1 MSVEIKVPQMGESVT
16 EGTIARWNKKVGDS
30 VSADELLVEIETD
43 KVTMEVNAP
52 SSGVLAEIVA
62 VSGDTVEIGA
72 LLGIISTDAAAAKT
86 AKPVNNNVADT
97 KKQEVKPQAPTEIPQ
112 ETSMLSK
119 TIAMPAAVVTAA
131 NQGINLNTVSGTGRD
146 GRILKEDVMRSVNNI
161 QTGANLVSNQVRPEQ
176 LREERVRM
184 TRLRQT
190 VAKRLKQA
198 QDTAAMLTTFN
209 EIDMTNVM
217 ALRNEYKDI
226 FEKKHNCRL
235 GFMSF
240 FVKAI
245 VNALQE
251 IPAVN
256 AEIDGNDIIYKNYY
270 HIGVAVGS
278 PNGLVVPV
286 VRDCDT
292 LSFSQ
297 IEQTITNYGKAAR
310 DGKLSI
316 ADMQGGTF
324 TVSNGGVY
332 GSLMSTPI
340 INPPQSGILGMH
352 KVQQRPV
359 VMPDGS
365 IVARPMM
372 YLALSYDHRIID
384 GKEAVTFL
392 VRVKENLEDPRRL
405 LLDL

>member
-1 MSVEIKVPQMGESVT
+1 MSVEVKVPQMGESVT
-16 EGTIARWNKKVGDS
+16 EGTVANWNKKVGDS
-30 VSADELLVEIETD
+30 VVADELLVEIETD

-52 SSGVLAEIVA
+52 TSGVLAEIVA
-62 VSGDTVEIGA
+62 HSGDTVEIGA
-72 LLGIISTDAAAAKT
+72 LLGIISADGTGVATIKKDTVSEKSVSSFNTNNSTSQSPVTNQATT
-86 AKPVNNNVADT
+86 AK
-97 KKQEVKPQAPTEIPQ
+97 
-112 ETSMLSK
+112 
-119 TIAMPAAVVTAA
+119 AMPAATVTAA
-131 NQGINLNTVSGTGRD
+131 NKNIDLASVMGTGKD
-146 GRILKEDVMRSVNNI
+146 GRILKEDVLKSVNNI
-161 QTGANLVSNQVRPEQ
+161 QMNSCSTSAQNRPDIQ
-176 LREERVRM
+176 REERVKM

-190 VAKRLKQA
+190 IAKRLKSA
-198 QDTAAMLTTFN
+198 QDNAAMLTTFN

-217 ALRNEYKDI
+217 ELRNEYKDI
-226 FEKKHNCRL
+226 FEKKHGCRL

-240 FVKAI
+240 FVKSV

-256 AEIDGNDIIYKNYY
+256 AEIDGTDIVYKNYY
-270 HIGVAVGS
+270 NIGVAVGS

-286 VRDCDT
+286 VRDCDQ

-297 IEQTITNYGKAAR
+297 IENTITQFGRAAR
-310 DGKLSI
+310 DGKLSM

-352 KVQQRPV
+352 KVQQRPM

-365 IVARPMM
+365 IQARPMM

>member
-62 VSGDTVEIGA
+62 ASGDTVEIGA
-72 LLGIISTDAAAAKT
+72 LLGIISTDGAAAKT
-86 AKPVNNNVADT
+86 AKPVNNNAADT
-97 KKQEVKPQAPTEIPQ
+97 KKEEVTPQAHTQRPQ
-112 ETSMLSK
+112 ETSSVSK
-119 TIAMPAAVVTAA
+119 NIAMPAAVVTAA
-131 NQGINLNTVSGTGRD
+131 NQGVDLNNVSGTGRD

-161 QTGANLVSNQVRPEQ
+161 QTGSSLASTQARPEQ
-176 LREERVRM
+176 AREERVRM

-286 VRDCDT
+286 IRDCDT

-365 IVARPMM
+365 IQARPMM

>member
-72 LLGIISTDAAAAKT
+72 LLGIISTDGAAAKT

-97 KKQEVKPQAPTEIPQ
+97 KKEEVKPQAHPEIHQ
-112 ETSMLSK
+112 ETSLSK
-119 TIAMPAAVVTAA
+119 NIAMPAATVTAA
-131 NQGINLNTVSGTGRD
+131 NQGIDLNSVSGTGRD

-161 QTGANLVSNQVRPEQ
+161 QTGTNLVTNQVRPEQ
-176 LREERVRM
+176 IREERVRM

-245 VNALQE
+245 VNALKE

-365 IVARPMM
+365 IQARPMM